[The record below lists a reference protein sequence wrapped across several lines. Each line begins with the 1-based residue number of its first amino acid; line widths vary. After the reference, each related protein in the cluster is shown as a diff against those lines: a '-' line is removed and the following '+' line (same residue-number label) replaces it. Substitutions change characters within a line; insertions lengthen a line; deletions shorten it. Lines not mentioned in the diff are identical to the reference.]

1 MEVAD
6 MGLLDS
12 VLGNVLGGALGQ
24 SQNQAAPS
32 GGMNAGLLAALLP
45 VVLSMLRGQQSGGG
59 GGLGNVLGGMLG
71 GGQGDGGMGGLC
83 NVLGGMLGGGGQGNA
98 VGNLGELLNR
108 FQKAGLGQQAA
119 SWVGTGQNQAISAG
133 DVGKVF
139 GNDALAQ
146 IAKQAGVSQGD
157 ASAGLAELLPQ
168 LVDHFTPSGQLPEA
182 GQMEVGLGDLLQRLG
197 RS

>member
-1 MEVAD
+1 
-6 MGLLDS
+6 MGLLDG

-24 SQNQAAPS
+24 GQNQAAPS

-71 GGQGDGGMGGLC
+71 GNQGGGMGGLG
-83 NVLGGMLGGGGQGNA
+83 NVLGGMLGGGGQGSS
-98 VGNLGELLNR
+98 VGNLGELLNQ

-133 DVGKVF
+133 DIGKVF

-157 ASAGLAELLPQ
+157 ASTGLAELLPQ

-182 GQMEVGLGDLLQRLG
+182 GQMEAGLGDLLQRLG